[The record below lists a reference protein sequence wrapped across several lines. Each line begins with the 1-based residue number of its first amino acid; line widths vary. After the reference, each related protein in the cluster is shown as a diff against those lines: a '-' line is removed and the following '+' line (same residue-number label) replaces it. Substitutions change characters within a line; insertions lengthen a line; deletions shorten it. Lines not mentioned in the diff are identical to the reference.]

1 VLLPAFRFERARSV
15 STTCVMH
22 LLSSLYPSC
31 RNVCA
36 ALLMMGMV
44 AMTVVHQPDQDLNG
58 TQYCVLEQVGRA
70 RAAGIIQSKLAKELS
85 IDQRSLFHYIKQLR
99 LFGMVDCQIVML
111 KEGKVQIKTN
121 MLRLTRYVGQI
132 SGKVP
137 LRTVTT
143 PVALHIIW
151 SD

>member
-1 VLLPAFRFERARSV
+1 
-15 STTCVMH
+15 
-22 LLSSLYPSC
+22 
-31 RNVCA
+31 
-36 ALLMMGMV
+36 MMGMV

-70 RAAGIIQSKLAKELS
+70 GAAGIIQSKLAKELS